1 MIARLRRRL
10 ASPLAATDS
19 GLTLIEVVAAVIVIT
34 TVALASAG
42 LSIQGITTSAAQQR
56 QQVAVTIANSAMETV
71 AAANIAV
78 NTTTTPSVS
87 GLYTGRYVSDVTNAF
102 TANST
107 QPGVAQTYP
116 GWDPNPLLVAGNTPA
131 IPIVSNPAASTT
143 NGTSYTVTTLIGP
156 CYELSLPSTWPT
168 TVPASG
174 PACTTITGQASAPA
188 TTPAGYTQL
197 IRAIVIVH
205 WTAGSTCTGA
215 GGCNY
220 VISTL
225 LAPESDPEWITSG

>member
-10 ASPLAATDS
+10 SSISAAPDS
-19 GLTLIEVVAAVIVIT
+19 GLTLIEVVAAVIVIV

-42 LSIQGITTSAAQQR
+42 LSIQGIKTSSAQQR

-71 AAANIAV
+71 SAANIAV

-87 GLYTGRYVSDVTNAF
+87 GLYFGRYVGDVNTAF
-102 TANST
+102 TNNAT
-107 QPGVAQTYP
+107 IAGVAQTYP
-116 GWDPNPLLVAGNTPA
+116 AWDPNPLLVAGNTPA

-143 NGTSYTVTTLIGP
+143 NGTAYTVTTLIGP
-156 CYELSLPSTWPT
+156 CYELSLQSSW
-168 TVPASG
+168 PASG
-174 PACTTITGQASAPA
+174 PACTKISGQASAPA
-188 TTPAGYTQL
+188 TVPAGYTQL
-197 IRAIVIVH
+197 IRAIVIVN
-205 WTAGSTCTGA
+205 WTAGSTCSGA

-225 LAPESDPEWITSG
+225 LAPETDPEWITGG